1 MCVHISYKQ
10 LCYLRELPKG
20 KNRRGE
26 STGEH
31 VDISFFIII
40 FLHLLKKQLEAPV
53 PAESRVG
60 GIPAPKKMCS
70 GIQRDQLTQG
80 DALTPWHKH
89 VSSQT
94 AGAWAAVAPLH
105 TNRLRN

>member
-20 KNRRGE
+20 KNTRGE

-31 VDISFFIII
+31 IDIFFFLI

-53 PAESRVG
+53 PAESRAG
-60 GIPAPKKMCS
+60 GIPAPKMCS
-70 GIQRDQLTQG
+70 GIRRDQLTQG
-80 DALTPWHKH
+80 DALTPWHKYL
-89 VSSQT
+89 SSQT
-94 AGAWAAVAPLH
+94 AGPWAAVAPLH